1 MVRKVFVQD
10 SALSGLGIVP
20 KPCRAGTVPSSCQLV
35 VRGDYFFD
43 YVCFLFKLKLVGQ
56 PEYGTNY
63 AYFVDF
69 IQVCLS
75 AKLLNSKE
83 IGRPYLEEKLSLNQ
97 IASKF
102 KVSRSAIKSRLW
114 GLGINI
120 DDVKQALTNPENYR
134 YNTPPYG
141 FQIRD
146 GKLLPN
152 RLEMKI
158 CRFVI
163 ELIER
168 EGRNHSEVA
177 RELTRRRL
185 KTRAGK
191 VKWDSKTIFNIFKR
205 WKNKL

>member
-1 MVRKVFVQD
+1 MVH
-10 SALSGLGIVP
+10 
-20 KPCRAGTVPSSCQLV
+20 
-35 VRGDYFFD
+35 
-43 YVCFLFKLKLVGQ
+43 Q

-63 AYFVDF
+63 AYYVDF

-75 AKLLNSKE
+75 AKLLNSEE
-83 IGRPYLEEKLSLNQ
+83 IGRLYLEEKLSLNQ

-102 KVSRSAIKSRLW
+102 KVSRSAIRSRLR
-114 GLGINI
+114 GLGIDI
-120 DDVKQALTNPENYR
+120 DAVKPVSTNPENYR

-141 FQIRD
+141 FQVRD

-158 CRFVI
+158 CRLVV

-177 RELTRRRL
+177 RELTRRGL
-185 KTRAGK
+185 KTRTGK
-191 VKWDSKTIFNIFKR
+191 VKWDSKAIFNIFKR
-205 WKNKL
+205 WKDKL